1 MLFRSGCISLT
12 LISAL
17 AAGIM
22 LQLDVFSKMLKTQQ
36 YAADAVADAQGR
48 NRADATWYLNA
59 KDLVPV
65 GTVPGGSGTG
75 AGKPQDKQPEK
86 KA

>member
-1 MLFRSGCISLT
+1 MYRSMLWR
-12 LISAL
+12 
-17 AAGIM
+17 M
-22 LQLDVFSKMLKTQQ
+22 RR
-36 YAADAVADAQGR
+36 R

-65 GTVPGGSGTG
+65 GTVPGGSGNGAG